1 MLACPSCKTKVN
13 TSKAMAELPPKIKC
27 PGCGHIDAKE
37 SFGYETF
44 SQPHQAYANQF
55 AAEVPVRPPV
65 QPSIVDKLM
74 NIEYQSTKSYAAYLW
89 IMLIICALC
98 VDGLAG
104 VFILITSGK
113 SFIASMAVV
122 IGVHLIA
129 LPVIRIVLEAFVN
142 LERIAKR

>member
-1 MLACPSCKTKVN
+1 MNIPSQYQPQ
-13 TSKAMAELPPKIKC
+13 PP
-27 PGCGHIDAKE
+27 
-37 SFGYETF
+37 
-44 SQPHQAYANQF
+44 
-55 AAEVPVRPPV
+55 PVRQV
-65 QPSIVDKLM
+65 QVGMVEKVL

-89 IMLIICALC
+89 IMLIICAMC

-113 SFIASMAVV
+113 SFIASMGVV
-122 IGVHLIA
+122 LGVHLIA